1 MLHHECDCNSCTTIP
16 LNAAKDMKLFGCW
29 RGFPAWTISGA
40 SKELEF
46 SAIWSQS
53 MHGTKSLALGTTPD
67 SLSFVLMRGSSSRR
81 HGSGHSCIK
90 EKQKHHHLQFSRLRR
105 QGKGKKKNQSHSL
118 KNFSNGPWLFSSHW
132 QSIVQ
137 YAGWATRW
145 KQVVNI
151 SFSTAVGQTSLL
163 KLTLAITGYKW
174 QSVDLKPVTLL
185 LLLKLLLLQLL
196 NCTVE
201 QGISLNLKLKTN
213 HLEHH
218 LVLKSPKTWI
228 MEVPGDLYFL
238 YSLY

>member
-1 MLHHECDCNSCTTIP
+1 MNVTVTAVLQSLWMLQRTWNYLAVEGVSLHGPFLVQVKNLNSQLFDLNQCMELNPWRWEPLPILLVLYWWEALPAGDMAQGIHVLKKNKSIITCNS
-16 LNAAKDMKLFGCW
+16 ADWGD
-29 RGFPAWTISGA
+29 RG
-40 SKELEF
+40 KE
-46 SAIWSQS
+46 
-53 MHGTKSLALGTTPD
+53 
-67 SLSFVLMRGSSSRR
+67 
-81 HGSGHSCIK
+81 
-90 EKQKHHHLQFSRLRR
+90 
-105 QGKGKKKNQSHSL
+105 KKKNQSHSL